1 MRARLRGTETLH
13 FYNAART
20 AATPPRRPRARTR
33 RAPHAHGAA
42 FQPRGAAV
50 LRGPALPPATPRRKM
65 AARLFRLRGLLR
77 AAGRRAFASQPR
89 SAGARRRC
97 EGSGAALGGGAGG
110 LRAARLARRGCACVG
125 GGRGA
130 AGLSAWAALAGLGA
144 GYVFTGVYSVCS
156 CVGVWRWW
164 VRVHE

>member
-97 EGSGAALGGGAGG
+97 EGSGAALGGCGPRVWHGAAVRVWVGGEVLRGCLRG
-110 LRAARLARRGCACVG
+110 LRAG
-125 GGRGA
+125 
-130 AGLSAWAALAGLGA
+130 ALAGLGA